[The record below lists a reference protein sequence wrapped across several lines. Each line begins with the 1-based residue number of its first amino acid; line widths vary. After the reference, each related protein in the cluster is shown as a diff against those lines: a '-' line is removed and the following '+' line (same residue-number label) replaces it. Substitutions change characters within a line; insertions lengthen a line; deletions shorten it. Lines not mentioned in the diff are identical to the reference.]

1 MVKPKIKRDK
11 YAGLTRKQ
19 KRARQRDEMF
29 AKEEEAGAEEG
40 GGGFRVRDQKA
51 NPNPNRNPNRNPNL
65 NPFPLP

>member
-1 MVKPKIKRDK
+1 VVKPKIKRDK

-40 GGGFRVRDQKA
+40 GGGFRVRD
-51 NPNPNRNPNRNPNL
+51 
-65 NPFPLP
+65 